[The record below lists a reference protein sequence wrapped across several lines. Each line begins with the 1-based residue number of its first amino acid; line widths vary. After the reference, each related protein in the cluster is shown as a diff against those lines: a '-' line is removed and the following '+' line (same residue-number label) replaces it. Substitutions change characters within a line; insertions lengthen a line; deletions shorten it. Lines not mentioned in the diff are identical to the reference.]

1 MSCPRGCPSPQ
12 PAELSGTPSAG
23 GGPAQRSFSPL
34 QPSSADPAK
43 AFEWY
48 RRAAVG
54 GEARAQYNIGLLY
67 LSGKGVVADPV
78 QAVKWLVLAASTAR
92 DPDIRRKAQATL
104 NGISPALKSGDFHE
118 GAQAARLWLVRR
130 QWTSRSAGRSGG

>member
-78 QAVKWLVLAASTAR
+78 QAVKWLVLAASTAAGSRHQAKGAGHAER
-92 DPDIRRKAQATL
+92 DFTRAEIRRF
-104 NGISPALKSGDFHE
+104 P
-118 GAQAARLWLVRR
+118 
-130 QWTSRSAGRSGG
+130 